1 MPSILQGGPKPT
13 AMAPPPAA
21 DPMGAAPQPG
31 GMVDDGKHLVASI
44 YEKPDVTYCTEDPTG
59 QIQEFPDIQ
68 SALDSIGDP
77 MGGGADQDMDA
88 AAPSPKGEGGSDNSS
103 DY

>member
-1 MPSILQGGPKPT
+1 MPSILQGGPRPT
-13 AMAPPPAA
+13 PMAPPAP
-21 DPMGAAPQPG
+21 DPMAAQPSGA
-31 GMVDDGKHLVASI
+31 VDDGKQLVASI
-44 YEKPDVTYCTEDPTG
+44 YEKPDGTYCTEDPAG
-59 QIQEFPDIQ
+59 QIQEFPDMQ

-88 AAPSPKGEGGSDNSS
+88 AAPSPKGEGGSDGSG